1 MATIFEKDVD
11 IKYVPQGYT
20 LVAAFSTDRNWINLP
35 GLMDEIFNIN
45 DRDDNEYGVGDVGK
59 IDNLYM
65 LFVKESS
72 YDAPIWSALEK
83 SLNTLTKKVVKKGI
97 KNLAMPKICCGKNG
111 FDWEDVENLIEEIF
125 ADIDINIMVC
135 SR

>member
-1 MATIFEKDVD
+1 MATIFEEDVD

-35 GLMDEIFNIN
+35 GLMDKIFNIN
-45 DRDDNEYGVGDVGK
+45 NRDNNEYGVGDVGK

-83 SLNTLTKKVVKKGI
+83 SLNTLAKKVVKKDI
-97 KNLAMPKICCGKNG
+97 RNLAMPKLCCGKNG
-111 FDWEDVENLIEEIF
+111 FDWEDVKGLIEEIF
-125 ADIDINIMVC
+125 HDIDVNILVC

>member
-1 MATIFEKDVD
+1 MAIIVEKDMD
-11 IKYVPQGYT
+11 IVNVPQGYT
-20 LVAAFSTDRNWINLP
+20 LAVAFSTDRNWIRLP
-35 GLMDEIFNIN
+35 GLIDEAFNIN
-45 DRDDNEYGVGDVGK
+45 DRDENEYKVGDVGK

-83 SLNTLTKKVVKKGI
+83 SLNKLAKKVEKKNI

-111 FDWEDVENLIEEIF
+111 FDWEEVECLIEEIF
-125 ADIDINIMVC
+125 CDVDVNIMIC